1 MTIINI
7 HEGNQ
12 TRKISSD
19 NFPITIGT
27 DLNSDIL
34 IVGSLSLGIAMI
46 IDLIDDRLVL
56 QKINPSIDTKVN
68 NEEFSGNY
76 WIKND
81 DELVVSD
88 KRVQFQISTNQII
101 INVDNIS
108 IEDQPTQFQKR
119 QSESIFQKKA
129 FQRAAIGVFFLVGYF
144 LFYLFTSKAVEI
156 RTMPADAKVSV
167 SGGFFPHLKISGRF
181 LLRPGKYRAD
191 YSRSG
196 YIPNSLD
203 ITITKESSQVID
215 IKLRKTP
222 GIVRFITRPDVV
234 YELYLEGK
242 RSAPFICADMEM
254 YQEECKKRGFPFGGL
269 LESGTRDVELRFE
282 KHFPIKEQLIINGM
296 GEEQEFIFDLKPAWA
311 DVQID
316 TKPSGAE
323 IFIDGKNVGLAPLD
337 LDIIEGQHALE
348 IKKNGFKDF
357 STEITVKAKENIIL
371 EPFNLNL
378 IDSKLN
384 IISYP
389 KGASVNIDSIYRG
402 LTPLELE
409 LEPIISHTISLSKPG
424 FETISENITLDTQ
437 EEILKETN
445 IEYVEFEREL
455 KPIYGRMNFLGTPGA
470 NLILEDK
477 KIGTVPIS
485 IDLLSKKQLLLIEK
499 ERYVTE
505 ELIINPTPG
514 YEQTIAINLMTPE
527 EAALAA
533 LPNKIKTTQGLDM
546 RLIYPGNEFVMG
558 APRRDQG
565 RKTNETERLVKITR
579 PFYVGITEVSNKE
592 FREFEPKHTSGAEV
606 FRELSNNM
614 HPTVMV
620 SWQQAV
626 EYCNWLSIQESLE
639 PAYEIKKGK
648 YELKRPVGNG
658 YRLLTEA
665 EWEWLSRFNGGGG
678 EQKYPW
684 GDSMPVAEE
693 SGNYADESAEVFMS
707 NTLGQYWDGYPVT
720 SPNGKF
726 KANSLGIFDLGGNVA
741 EWVND
746 YYKVYPRDLKN
757 IVSDPLGPLE
767 GSSKVIKGSSW
778 RHSSISALRYSFRD
792 HAVTSRLDVGFRIA
806 RYSDRIE

>member
-1 MTIINI
+1 MTTIVIQ
-7 HEGNQ
+7 EGNQ

-19 NFPITIGT
+19 DFPIKIGT

-34 IVGSLSLGIAMI
+34 IVGSLSLGIALI

-56 QKINPSIDTKVN
+56 QKINPSVDTTVN
-68 NEEFSGNY
+68 DNEFSGNY
-76 WIKND
+76 WIKD
-81 DELVVSD
+81 GDELIVSN
-88 KRVQFQISTNQII
+88 KRVQFKISANQIELNI
-101 INVDNIS
+101 ENVS
-108 IEDQPTQFQKR
+108 LEEQPTQFQKR
-119 QSESIFQKKA
+119 QSESIFQNKTI
-129 FQRAAIGVFFLVGYF
+129 QRIAIGLVFLVGYF

-156 RTMPADAKVSV
+156 NTIPADAKVSV

-181 LLRPGKYRAD
+181 LLRPGEYRAD

-196 YIPNSLD
+196 YFSNSLD
-203 ITITKESSQVID
+203 IEINEESSQVID
-215 IKLRKTP
+215 IKLKKTP
-222 GIVRFITRPDVV
+222 GIVRFITQPDVV

-242 RSAPFICADMEM
+242 FSPFICEDMEM
-254 YQEECKKRGFPFGGL
+254 YQEECRKRGFSFGGP
-269 LESGTRDVELRFE
+269 LEPGTRDVELRFE
-282 KHFPIKEQLIINGM
+282 KYFPIKEQLIINGM

-311 DVQID
+311 DVEID

-323 IFIDGKNVGLAPLD
+323 IFIDGKNIGLTPLD
-337 LDIIEGQHALE
+337 LDIMEGQHTLE
-348 IKKNGFKDF
+348 IKKNGFKNF
-357 STEITVKAKENIIL
+357 TTEIAVKAKENIVL
-371 EPFNLNL
+371 ELFNLSL
-378 IDSKLN
+378 LDSKIN
-384 IISYP
+384 IISNP
-389 KGASVNIDSIYRG
+389 KEASVNINSIYRG

-409 LEPIISHTISLSKPG
+409 LEPLVSHTISLAKPG
-424 FETISENITLDTQ
+424 FKSISENIVLKTQ
-437 EEILKETN
+437 EEILNERN
-445 IEYVEFEREL
+445 VAYVEFEREL
-455 KPIYGRMNFLGTPGA
+455 KPIYGSISFLGTPGA
-470 NLILEDK
+470 GLILEGEQ
-477 KIGTVPIS
+477 IGVVPINL
-485 IDLLSKKQLLLIEK
+485 DLLSKKQLLLIKK
-499 ERYVTE
+499 EGYVTE
-505 ELIINPTPG
+505 ELMINPTSG
-514 YEQTIAINLMTPE
+514 YEQTIEINLMTPE

-533 LPNKIKTTQGLDM
+533 LPNKIQTSQGLEM

-579 PFYVGITEVSNKE
+579 PFYVGITETSNKE

-626 EYCNWLSIQESLE
+626 AYCNWLSTQESLE
-639 PAYEIKKGK
+639 PAYKVNKGK
-648 YELKRPVGNG
+648 YELTRPVSNG

-684 GDSMPVAEE
+684 GDSMPVMED

-707 NTLGQYWDGYPVT
+707 NTLGKYWDGYPVT
-720 SPNGKF
+720 SPTGKF
-726 KANSLGIFDLGGNVA
+726 KANSLGVFDLGGNVA

-746 YYKVYPRDLKN
+746 YYSVYPRDLKN
-757 IVSDPLGPLE
+757 VESDPLGPLE
-767 GSSKVIKGSSW
+767 GSSRMIKGSSW

-806 RYSDRIE
+806 RYSDKIE

>member
-1 MTIINI
+1 MTTIVIQ
-7 HEGNQ
+7 EGNQ

-19 NFPITIGT
+19 DFPIKIGT

-34 IVGSLSLGIAMI
+34 IVGSLSLGIALI

-56 QKINPSIDTKVN
+56 QKINPSVDTTVN
-68 NEEFSGNY
+68 DNEFSGNY
-76 WIKND
+76 WIKD
-81 DELVVSD
+81 GDELIVSN
-88 KRVQFQISTNQII
+88 KRVQFKISANQIELNI
-101 INVDNIS
+101 ENVS
-108 IEDQPTQFQKR
+108 LEEQPTQFQKR
-119 QSESIFQKKA
+119 QSESIFQNKTV
-129 FQRAAIGVFFLVGYF
+129 QRIAIGLVFLVGYF

-156 RTMPADAKVSV
+156 NTIPADAKVSV

-181 LLRPGKYRAD
+181 LLRPGEYRAD

-196 YIPNSLD
+196 YFSNSLD
-203 ITITKESSQVID
+203 IEINEESSQVID
-215 IKLRKTP
+215 IKLKKTP
-222 GIVRFITRPDVV
+222 GIVRFITQPDVV

-242 RSAPFICADMEM
+242 FSPFICEDMEM
-254 YQEECKKRGFPFGGL
+254 YQEECRKRGFSFGGP
-269 LESGTRDVELRFE
+269 LEPGTRDVELRFE
-282 KHFPIKEQLIINGM
+282 KYFPIKEQLIINGM

-311 DVQID
+311 DVEID

-323 IFIDGKNVGLAPLD
+323 IFIDGKNIGLTPLD
-337 LDIIEGQHALE
+337 LDIMEGQHTLE

-357 STEITVKAKENIIL
+357 TTEIAVKAKENIVL
-371 EPFNLNL
+371 ELFNLSL
-378 IDSKLN
+378 LDSKIN
-384 IISYP
+384 IISNP
-389 KGASVNIDSIYRG
+389 KEASVNINSIYRG

-409 LEPIISHTISLSKPG
+409 LEPLVSHTISLAKPG
-424 FETISENITLDTQ
+424 FKSISENIILKTQ
-437 EEILKETN
+437 EEILNERN
-445 IEYVEFEREL
+445 VAYVEFEREL
-455 KPIYGRMNFLGTPGA
+455 KPIYGSISFLGTPGA
-470 NLILEDK
+470 GLILEGEQ
-477 KIGTVPIS
+477 IGVVPINL
-485 IDLLSKKQLLLIEK
+485 DLLSKKQLLLIKK
-499 ERYVTE
+499 EGYVTE
-505 ELIINPTPG
+505 ELMINPTSG
-514 YEQTIAINLMTPE
+514 YEQTIEINLMTPE

-533 LPNKIKTTQGLDM
+533 LPNKIQTSQGLEM

-579 PFYVGITEVSNKE
+579 PFYVGITETSNKE

-626 EYCNWLSIQESLE
+626 AYCNWLSTQESLE
-639 PAYEIKKGK
+639 PAYKVNKGK
-648 YELKRPVGNG
+648 YELTRPVSNG

-684 GDSMPVAEE
+684 GDSMPVMED

-707 NTLGQYWDGYPVT
+707 NTLGKYWDGYPVT
-720 SPNGKF
+720 SPTGKF
-726 KANSLGIFDLGGNVA
+726 KANSLGVFDLGGNVA

-746 YYKVYPRDLKN
+746 YYSVYPRDLKN
-757 IVSDPLGPLE
+757 VESDPLGPLE
-767 GSSKVIKGSSW
+767 GSSRMIKGSSW

-806 RYSDRIE
+806 RYSDKIE

>member
-1 MTIINI
+1 MTTIVIQ
-7 HEGNQ
+7 EGNQ

-19 NFPITIGT
+19 DFPIKIGT

-34 IVGSLSLGIAMI
+34 IVGSLSLGIALI

-56 QKINPSIDTKVN
+56 QKINPSVDTTVN
-68 NEEFSGNY
+68 DNEFSGNY
-76 WIKND
+76 WIKD
-81 DELVVSD
+81 GDELIVSN
-88 KRVQFQISTNQII
+88 KRVQFKISANQIELNI
-101 INVDNIS
+101 ENVS
-108 IEDQPTQFQKR
+108 LEEQPTQFQKR
-119 QSESIFQKKA
+119 QSESIFQNKTI
-129 FQRAAIGVFFLVGYF
+129 QRIAIGLVFLVGYF

-156 RTMPADAKVSV
+156 NTIPADAKVSV

-181 LLRPGKYRAD
+181 LLRPGEYRAD

-196 YIPNSLD
+196 YFSNSLD
-203 ITITKESSQVID
+203 IEINEESSQVID
-215 IKLRKTP
+215 IKLKKTP
-222 GIVRFITRPDVV
+222 GIVRFITQPDVV

-242 RSAPFICADMEM
+242 FSPFICEDMEM
-254 YQEECKKRGFPFGGL
+254 YQEECRKRGFSFGGP
-269 LESGTRDVELRFE
+269 LEPGTRDVELRFE
-282 KHFPIKEQLIINGM
+282 KYFPIKEQLIINGM

-311 DVQID
+311 DVEID

-323 IFIDGKNVGLAPLD
+323 IFIDGKNIGLTPLD
-337 LDIIEGQHALE
+337 LDIIEGIHTLG
-348 IKKNGFKDF
+348 IKKNGYKDF
-357 STEITVKAKENIIL
+357 TTEIAVKAKENIVL
-371 EPFNLNL
+371 ELFNLSL
-378 IDSKLN
+378 LDSKIN
-384 IISYP
+384 IISNP
-389 KGASVNIDSIYRG
+389 KEVSVNINSIYRG

-409 LEPIISHTISLSKPG
+409 LEPLVSHTISLAKPG
-424 FETISENITLDTQ
+424 FKSISENIILKTQ
-437 EEILKETN
+437 EEILNERN
-445 IEYVEFEREL
+445 VAYVEFEREL
-455 KPIYGRMNFLGTPGA
+455 KPIYGSISFLGTPGA
-470 NLILEDK
+470 GLILEGEQ
-477 KIGTVPIS
+477 IGVVPINL
-485 IDLLSKKQLLLIEK
+485 DLLSKKQLLLIKK
-499 ERYVTE
+499 EGYVTE
-505 ELIINPTPG
+505 ELMINPTSG
-514 YEQTIAINLMTPE
+514 YEQTIEINLMTPE

-533 LPNKIKTTQGLDM
+533 LPNKIQTSQGLEM

-579 PFYVGITEVSNKE
+579 PFYVGITETSNKE

-626 EYCNWLSIQESLE
+626 AYCNWLSTQESLE
-639 PAYEIKKGK
+639 PAYKVNKGK
-648 YELKRPVGNG
+648 YELTRPVSNG

-684 GDSMPVAEE
+684 GDSMPVMED

-707 NTLGQYWDGYPVT
+707 NTLGKYWDGYPVT
-720 SPNGKF
+720 SPTGKF
-726 KANSLGIFDLGGNVA
+726 KANSLGVFDLGGNVA

-746 YYKVYPRDLKN
+746 YYSVYPRDLKN
-757 IVSDPLGPLE
+757 IESDPLGPLE
-767 GSSKVIKGSSW
+767 GSSRMIKGSSW

-806 RYSDRIE
+806 RYSDKIE

>member
-1 MTIINI
+1 MTTIVIQ
-7 HEGNQ
+7 EGNQ

-19 NFPITIGT
+19 DFPIKIGT

-34 IVGSLSLGIAMI
+34 IVGSLSLGIALI

-56 QKINPSIDTKVN
+56 QKINPSVDTTVN
-68 NEEFSGNY
+68 DNEFSGNY
-76 WIKND
+76 WIKD
-81 DELVVSD
+81 GDELIVSN
-88 KRVQFQISTNQII
+88 KRVQFKISANQIELNI
-101 INVDNIS
+101 ENVS
-108 IEDQPTQFQKR
+108 LEEQPTQFQKR
-119 QSESIFQKKA
+119 QSESIFQNKTI
-129 FQRAAIGVFFLVGYF
+129 QRIAIGLVFLVGYF

-156 RTMPADAKVSV
+156 NTIPADAKVSV

-181 LLRPGKYRAD
+181 LLRPGEYRAD

-196 YIPNSLD
+196 YFSNSLD
-203 ITITKESSQVID
+203 IEINEESSQVID
-215 IKLRKTP
+215 IKLKKTP
-222 GIVRFITRPDVV
+222 GIVRFITQPDVV

-242 RSAPFICADMEM
+242 FSPFICEDMEM
-254 YQEECKKRGFPFGGL
+254 YQEECRKRGFSFGGP
-269 LESGTRDVELRFE
+269 LEPGTRDVELRFE
-282 KHFPIKEQLIINGM
+282 KYFPIKEQLKINGM

-311 DVQID
+311 DVEID
-316 TKPSGAE
+316 TKPSEAE
-323 IFIDGKNVGLAPLD
+323 IFIDGKNIGLTPLD
-337 LDIIEGQHALE
+337 LDIMEGQHTLE

-357 STEITVKAKENIIL
+357 TTEIAVKAKENIVL
-371 EPFNLNL
+371 ELFNLSL
-378 IDSKLN
+378 LDSKIN
-384 IISYP
+384 IISNP
-389 KGASVNIDSIYRG
+389 KEASVNINSIYRG

-409 LEPIISHTISLSKPG
+409 LEPLVSHTISLAKPG
-424 FETISENITLDTQ
+424 FKSISENIVLKTQ
-437 EEILKETN
+437 EEILNERN
-445 IEYVEFEREL
+445 VAYVEFEREL
-455 KPIYGRMNFLGTPGA
+455 KPIYGSISFLGTPGA
-470 NLILEDK
+470 GLILEGEQ
-477 KIGTVPIS
+477 IGVVPINL
-485 IDLLSKKQLLLIEK
+485 DLLSKKQLLLIKK
-499 ERYVTE
+499 EGYVTE
-505 ELIINPTPG
+505 ELMINPTSG
-514 YEQTIAINLMTPE
+514 YEQTIEINLMTPE

-533 LPNKIKTTQGLDM
+533 LPNKIQTSQGLEM

-579 PFYVGITEVSNKE
+579 PFYVGITETSNKE

-626 EYCNWLSIQESLE
+626 AYCNWLSTQESLE
-639 PAYEIKKGK
+639 PAYKVNKGK
-648 YELKRPVGNG
+648 YELTRPVSNG

-684 GDSMPVAEE
+684 GDSMPVMED

-707 NTLGQYWDGYPVT
+707 NTLGKYWDGYPVT
-720 SPNGKF
+720 SPTGKF
-726 KANSLGIFDLGGNVA
+726 KANSLGVFDLGGNVA

-746 YYKVYPRDLKN
+746 YYSVYPRDLKN
-757 IVSDPLGPLE
+757 IESDPLGPLE
-767 GSSKVIKGSSW
+767 GSSRMIKGSSW

-806 RYSDRIE
+806 RYSDKIE

>member
-1 MTIINI
+1 MTTIVIQ
-7 HEGNQ
+7 EGNQ

-19 NFPITIGT
+19 DFPIKIGT

-34 IVGSLSLGIAMI
+34 IVGSLSLGIALI

-56 QKINPSIDTKVN
+56 QKINPSVDTTVN
-68 NEEFSGNY
+68 DNEFSGNY
-76 WIKND
+76 WIKD
-81 DELVVSD
+81 GDELIVSN
-88 KRVQFQISTNQII
+88 KRVQFKISANQIELNI
-101 INVDNIS
+101 ENVS
-108 IEDQPTQFQKR
+108 LEEQPTQFQKR
-119 QSESIFQKKA
+119 QSESIFQNKTI
-129 FQRAAIGVFFLVGYF
+129 QRIAIGLVFLVGYF

-156 RTMPADAKVSV
+156 NTIPADAKVSV

-181 LLRPGKYRAD
+181 LLRPGEYRAD

-196 YIPNSLD
+196 YFSNSLD
-203 ITITKESSQVID
+203 IEINEESSQVID
-215 IKLRKTP
+215 IKLKKTP

-242 RSAPFICADMEM
+242 FSPFICEDMEM
-254 YQEECKKRGFPFGGL
+254 YQEECRKRGFSFGGP
-269 LESGTRDVELRFE
+269 LEPGTRDVELRFE
-282 KHFPIKEQLIINGM
+282 KYFPIKEQLKINGM

-311 DVQID
+311 DVEID

-323 IFIDGKNVGLAPLD
+323 IFIDGKNIGLTPLD
-337 LDIIEGQHALE
+337 LDIMEGQHTLE

-357 STEITVKAKENIIL
+357 TTEIAVKAKENIVL
-371 EPFNLNL
+371 ELFNLSL
-378 IDSKLN
+378 LDSKIN
-384 IISYP
+384 IISNP
-389 KGASVNIDSIYRG
+389 KEASVNINSIYRG

-409 LEPIISHTISLSKPG
+409 LEPLVSHTISLAKPG
-424 FETISENITLDTQ
+424 FKSISENIILKTQ
-437 EEILKETN
+437 EEILNERN
-445 IEYVEFEREL
+445 VAYVEFEREL
-455 KPIYGRMNFLGTPGA
+455 KPIYGSISFLGTPGA
-470 NLILEDK
+470 GLILEGEQ
-477 KIGTVPIS
+477 IGVVPINL
-485 IDLLSKKQLLLIEK
+485 DLLSKKQLLLIKK
-499 ERYVTE
+499 EGYVTE
-505 ELIINPTPG
+505 ELMINPTSG
-514 YEQTIAINLMTPE
+514 YEQTIEINLMTPE

-533 LPNKIKTTQGLDM
+533 LPNKIQTSQGLEM

-579 PFYVGITEVSNKE
+579 PFYVGITETSNKE

-626 EYCNWLSIQESLE
+626 AYCNWLSTQESLE
-639 PAYEIKKGK
+639 PAYKVNKGK
-648 YELKRPVGNG
+648 YELTRPVSNG

-684 GDSMPVAEE
+684 GDSMPVMED

-707 NTLGQYWDGYPVT
+707 NTLGKYWDGYPVT
-720 SPNGKF
+720 SPTGKF
-726 KANSLGIFDLGGNVA
+726 KANSLGVFDLGGNVA

-746 YYKVYPRDLKN
+746 YYSVYPRDLKN
-757 IVSDPLGPLE
+757 IESDPLGPLE
-767 GSSKVIKGSSW
+767 GSSRMIKGSSW

-806 RYSDRIE
+806 RYSDKIE

>member
-1 MTIINI
+1 MTTIVIQ
-7 HEGNQ
+7 EGNQ

-19 NFPITIGT
+19 DFPIKIGT

-34 IVGSLSLGIAMI
+34 IVGSLSLGIALI

-56 QKINPSIDTKVN
+56 QKINPSVDTTVN
-68 NEEFSGNY
+68 DNEFSGNY
-76 WIKND
+76 WIKD
-81 DELVVSD
+81 GDELIVSN
-88 KRVQFQISTNQII
+88 KRVQFKISANQIELNI
-101 INVDNIS
+101 ENVS
-108 IEDQPTQFQKR
+108 LEEQPTQFQKR
-119 QSESIFQKKA
+119 QSESIFQNKTI
-129 FQRAAIGVFFLVGYF
+129 QRIAIGLVFLVGYF

-156 RTMPADAKVSV
+156 NTIPADAKVSV

-181 LLRPGKYRAD
+181 LLRPGEYRAD

-196 YIPNSLD
+196 YFSNSLD
-203 ITITKESSQVID
+203 IEINEESSQVID
-215 IKLRKTP
+215 IKLKKTP
-222 GIVRFITRPDVV
+222 GIVRFITQPDVV

-242 RSAPFICADMEM
+242 FSPFICEDMEM
-254 YQEECKKRGFPFGGL
+254 YQEECRKRGFSFGGP
-269 LESGTRDVELRFE
+269 LEPGTRDVELRFE
-282 KHFPIKEQLIINGM
+282 KYFPIKEQLIINGM

-311 DVQID
+311 DVEID

-323 IFIDGKNVGLAPLD
+323 IFIDGKNIGLTPLD
-337 LDIIEGQHALE
+337 LDIIEGIHTLG
-348 IKKNGFKDF
+348 IKKNGYKDF
-357 STEITVKAKENIIL
+357 TTEIAVKAKENIVL
-371 EPFNLNL
+371 ELFNLSL
-378 IDSKLN
+378 LDSKIN
-384 IISYP
+384 IISNP
-389 KGASVNIDSIYRG
+389 KEASVNINSIYRG

-409 LEPIISHTISLSKPG
+409 LEPLVSHTISLAKPG
-424 FETISENITLDTQ
+424 FKSISENIVLKTQ
-437 EEILKETN
+437 EEILNERN
-445 IEYVEFEREL
+445 VAYVEFEREL
-455 KPIYGRMNFLGTPGA
+455 KPIYGSISFLGTPGA
-470 NLILEDK
+470 GLILEGEQ
-477 KIGTVPIS
+477 IGVVPINL
-485 IDLLSKKQLLLIEK
+485 DLLSKKQLLLIKK
-499 ERYVTE
+499 EGYVTE
-505 ELIINPTPG
+505 ELMINPTSG
-514 YEQTIAINLMTPE
+514 YEQTIEINLMTPE

-533 LPNKIKTTQGLDM
+533 LPNKIQTSQGLEM

-579 PFYVGITEVSNKE
+579 PFYVGITETSNKE

-626 EYCNWLSIQESLE
+626 AYCNWLSTQESLE
-639 PAYEIKKGK
+639 PAYKVNKGK
-648 YELKRPVGNG
+648 YELTQPVSNG

-684 GDSMPVAEE
+684 GDSMPVMED

-707 NTLGQYWDGYPVT
+707 NTLGKYWDGYPVT
-720 SPNGKF
+720 SPTGKF
-726 KANSLGIFDLGGNVA
+726 KANSLGVFDLGGNVA

-746 YYKVYPRDLKN
+746 YYSVYPRDLKN
-757 IVSDPLGPLE
+757 VESDPLGPLE
-767 GSSKVIKGSSW
+767 GSSRMIKGSSW

-806 RYSDRIE
+806 RYSDKIE

>member
-1 MTIINI
+1 MTTIVIQ
-7 HEGNQ
+7 EGNQ

-19 NFPITIGT
+19 DFPIRIGT

-34 IVGSLSLGIAMI
+34 IVGSLSLGIALI

-56 QKINPSIDTKVN
+56 QKINPSVDTTVN
-68 NEEFSGNY
+68 DNEFSGNY
-76 WIKND
+76 WIKD
-81 DELVVSD
+81 GDELIVSN
-88 KRVQFQISTNQII
+88 KRVQFKISANQIELNI
-101 INVDNIS
+101 ENVS
-108 IEDQPTQFQKR
+108 LEEQPTQFQKR
-119 QSESIFQKKA
+119 QSESIFQNKTI
-129 FQRAAIGVFFLVGYF
+129 QRIAIGLVFLVGYF

-156 RTMPADAKVSV
+156 NTIPADAKVSV

-181 LLRPGKYRAD
+181 LLRPGEYRAD

-196 YIPNSLD
+196 YFSNSLD
-203 ITITKESSQVID
+203 IEINEESSQVID
-215 IKLRKTP
+215 IKLKKTP
-222 GIVRFITRPDVV
+222 GIVRFITQPDVV

-242 RSAPFICADMEM
+242 FSPFICEDMEM
-254 YQEECKKRGFPFGGL
+254 YQEECRKRGFSFGGP
-269 LESGTRDVELRFE
+269 LEPGTRDVELRFE
-282 KHFPIKEQLIINGM
+282 KYFPIKEQLIINGM

-311 DVQID
+311 DVEID

-323 IFIDGKNVGLAPLD
+323 IFIDGKNIGLTPLD
-337 LDIIEGQHALE
+337 LDIMEGQHTLE

-357 STEITVKAKENIIL
+357 TTEIAVKAKENIVL
-371 EPFNLNL
+371 ELFNLSL
-378 IDSKLN
+378 LDSKIN
-384 IISYP
+384 IISNP
-389 KGASVNIDSIYRG
+389 KEASVNINSIYRG

-409 LEPIISHTISLSKPG
+409 LEPLVSHTISLAKPG
-424 FETISENITLDTQ
+424 FKSISENIILKTQ
-437 EEILKETN
+437 EEILNERN
-445 IEYVEFEREL
+445 VAYVEFEKEL
-455 KPIYGRMNFLGTPGA
+455 KPIYGSISFLGTPGA
-470 NLILEDK
+470 GLILEGEQ
-477 KIGTVPIS
+477 IGVVPINL
-485 IDLLSKKQLLLIEK
+485 DLLSKKQLLLIKK
-499 ERYVTE
+499 EGYVTE
-505 ELIINPTPG
+505 ELMINPTSG
-514 YEQTIAINLMTPE
+514 YEQTIEINLMTPE

-533 LPNKIKTTQGLDM
+533 LPNKIQTSQGLEM

-579 PFYVGITEVSNKE
+579 PFYVGITETSNKE

-626 EYCNWLSIQESLE
+626 AYCNWLSTQESLE
-639 PAYEIKKGK
+639 PAYKVNKGK
-648 YELKRPVGNG
+648 YELTRPVSNG

-684 GDSMPVAEE
+684 GDSMPVMED

-707 NTLGQYWDGYPVT
+707 NTLGKYWDGYPVT
-720 SPNGKF
+720 SPTGKF
-726 KANSLGIFDLGGNVA
+726 KANSLGVFDLGGNVA

-746 YYKVYPRDLKN
+746 YYSVYPRDLKN
-757 IVSDPLGPLE
+757 IESDPLGPLE
-767 GSSKVIKGSSW
+767 GSSRMIKGSSW

-806 RYSDRIE
+806 RYSDKIE

>member
-1 MTIINI
+1 MTTIVIQ
-7 HEGNQ
+7 EGNQ

-19 NFPITIGT
+19 DFPIKIGT

-34 IVGSLSLGIAMI
+34 IVGSLSLGIALI

-56 QKINPSIDTKVN
+56 QKINPSVDTTVN
-68 NEEFSGNY
+68 DNEFSGNY
-76 WIKND
+76 WIKD
-81 DELVVSD
+81 GDELIVSN
-88 KRVQFQISTNQII
+88 KRVQFKISANQIELNI
-101 INVDNIS
+101 ENVS
-108 IEDQPTQFQKR
+108 LEEQPTQFQKR
-119 QSESIFQKKA
+119 QSESIFQNKTI
-129 FQRAAIGVFFLVGYF
+129 QRIAIGLVFLVGYF

-156 RTMPADAKVSV
+156 NTIPADAKVSV

-181 LLRPGKYRAD
+181 LLRPGEYRAD

-196 YIPNSLD
+196 YFSNSLD
-203 ITITKESSQVID
+203 IEINEESSQVID
-215 IKLRKTP
+215 IKLKKTP
-222 GIVRFITRPDVV
+222 GIVRFITQPDVV

-242 RSAPFICADMEM
+242 FSPFICEDMEM
-254 YQEECKKRGFPFGGL
+254 YQEECRKRGFSFGGP
-269 LESGTRDVELRFE
+269 LEPGTRDVELRFE
-282 KHFPIKEQLIINGM
+282 KYFPIKEQLIINGM

-311 DVQID
+311 DVEID

-323 IFIDGKNVGLAPLD
+323 IFIDGKNIGLTPLD
-337 LDIIEGQHALE
+337 LDIMEGQHTLE

-357 STEITVKAKENIIL
+357 TTEIAVKAKENIVL
-371 EPFNLNL
+371 ELFNLSL
-378 IDSKLN
+378 LDSKIN
-384 IISYP
+384 IISNP
-389 KGASVNIDSIYRG
+389 KEASVNINSIYRG

-409 LEPIISHTISLSKPG
+409 LEPLVSHTISLAKPG
-424 FETISENITLDTQ
+424 FKSISENIILKTQ
-437 EEILKETN
+437 EEILNERN
-445 IEYVEFEREL
+445 VAYVEFEREL
-455 KPIYGRMNFLGTPGA
+455 KPIYGSISFLGTPGA
-470 NLILEDK
+470 GLILEGEQ
-477 KIGTVPIS
+477 IGVVPINL
-485 IDLLSKKQLLLIEK
+485 DLLSKKQLLLIKK
-499 ERYVTE
+499 EGYVTE
-505 ELIINPTPG
+505 ELMINPTSG
-514 YEQTIAINLMTPE
+514 YEQTIEINLMTPE

-533 LPNKIKTTQGLDM
+533 LPNKIQTSQGLEM

-579 PFYVGITEVSNKE
+579 PFYVGITETSNKE

-626 EYCNWLSIQESLE
+626 AYCNWLSTQESLE
-639 PAYEIKKGK
+639 PAYKVNKGK
-648 YELKRPVGNG
+648 YELTRPVSNG

-684 GDSMPVAEE
+684 GDSMPVMED

-707 NTLGQYWDGYPVT
+707 NTLGKYWDGYPVT
-720 SPNGKF
+720 SPTGKF
-726 KANSLGIFDLGGNVA
+726 KANSLGVFDLGGNVA

-746 YYKVYPRDLKN
+746 YYSVYPRDLKN
-757 IVSDPLGPLE
+757 IESDPLGPLE
-767 GSSKVIKGSSW
+767 GSSRMIKGSSW

-806 RYSDRIE
+806 RYSDKIE

>member
-1 MTIINI
+1 MTTIVIQ
-7 HEGNQ
+7 EGNQ

-19 NFPITIGT
+19 DFPIKIGT

-34 IVGSLSLGIAMI
+34 IVGSLSLGIALI

-56 QKINPSIDTKVN
+56 QKINPSVDTTVN
-68 NEEFSGNY
+68 DNEFSGNY
-76 WIKND
+76 WIKD
-81 DELVVSD
+81 GDELIVSN
-88 KRVQFQISTNQII
+88 KRVQFKISANQIELNI
-101 INVDNIS
+101 ENVS
-108 IEDQPTQFQKR
+108 SEEQPTQFQKR
-119 QSESIFQKKA
+119 QSESIFQNKTI
-129 FQRAAIGVFFLVGYF
+129 QRIAIGLVFLVGYF

-156 RTMPADAKVSV
+156 NTIPADAKVSV

-181 LLRPGKYRAD
+181 LLRPGEYRAD

-196 YIPNSLD
+196 YFSNSLD
-203 ITITKESSQVID
+203 IEINEESSQVID
-215 IKLRKTP
+215 IKLKKTP
-222 GIVRFITRPDVV
+222 GIVRFITQPDVV

-242 RSAPFICADMEM
+242 FSPFICEDMEM
-254 YQEECKKRGFPFGGL
+254 YQEECRKRGFSFGGP
-269 LESGTRDVELRFE
+269 LEPGTRDVELRFE
-282 KHFPIKEQLIINGM
+282 KYFPIKEQLKINGM

-311 DVQID
+311 DVEID
-316 TKPSGAE
+316 TKPSEAE
-323 IFIDGKNVGLAPLD
+323 IFIDGKNIGLTPLD
-337 LDIIEGQHALE
+337 LDIMEGQHTLE

-357 STEITVKAKENIIL
+357 TTEIAVKAKENIVL
-371 EPFNLNL
+371 ELFNLSL
-378 IDSKLN
+378 LDSKIN
-384 IISYP
+384 IISNP
-389 KGASVNIDSIYRG
+389 KEASVNINSIYRG

-409 LEPIISHTISLSKPG
+409 LEPLVSHTISLAKPG
-424 FETISENITLDTQ
+424 FKSISENIVLKTQ
-437 EEILKETN
+437 EEILNERN
-445 IEYVEFEREL
+445 VAYVEFEREL
-455 KPIYGRMNFLGTPGA
+455 KPIYGSISFLGTPGA
-470 NLILEDK
+470 GLILEGEQ
-477 KIGTVPIS
+477 IGVVPINL
-485 IDLLSKKQLLLIEK
+485 DLLSKKQLLLIKK
-499 ERYVTE
+499 EGYVTE
-505 ELIINPTPG
+505 ELMINPTSG
-514 YEQTIAINLMTPE
+514 YEQTIEINLMTPE

-533 LPNKIKTTQGLDM
+533 LPNKIQTSQGLEM

-579 PFYVGITEVSNKE
+579 PFYVGITETSNKE

-626 EYCNWLSIQESLE
+626 AYCNWLSTQESLE
-639 PAYEIKKGK
+639 PAYKVNKGK
-648 YELKRPVGNG
+648 YELTRPVSNG

-684 GDSMPVAEE
+684 GDSMPVMED

-707 NTLGQYWDGYPVT
+707 NTLGKYWDGYPVT
-720 SPNGKF
+720 SPTGKF
-726 KANSLGIFDLGGNVA
+726 KANSLGVFDLGGNVA

-746 YYKVYPRDLKN
+746 YYSVYPRDLKN
-757 IVSDPLGPLE
+757 VESDPLGPLE
-767 GSSKVIKGSSW
+767 GSSRMIKGSSW

-806 RYSDRIE
+806 RYSDKIE

>member
-1 MTIINI
+1 MTTIVIQ
-7 HEGNQ
+7 EGNQ

-19 NFPITIGT
+19 DFPIKIGT

-34 IVGSLSLGIAMI
+34 IVGSLSLGIALI

-56 QKINPSIDTKVN
+56 QKINPSVDTTVN
-68 NEEFSGNY
+68 DNEFSGNY
-76 WIKND
+76 WIKD
-81 DELVVSD
+81 GDELIVSN
-88 KRVQFQISTNQII
+88 KRVQFKISANQIELNI
-101 INVDNIS
+101 ENVS
-108 IEDQPTQFQKR
+108 LEEQPTQFQKR
-119 QSESIFQKKA
+119 QSESIFQNKTI
-129 FQRAAIGVFFLVGYF
+129 QRIAIGLVFLVGYF

-156 RTMPADAKVSV
+156 NTIPADAKVSV

-181 LLRPGKYRAD
+181 LLRPGEYRAD

-196 YIPNSLD
+196 YFSNSLD
-203 ITITKESSQVID
+203 IEINEESSQVID
-215 IKLRKTP
+215 IKLKKTP
-222 GIVRFITRPDVV
+222 GIVRFITQPDVV

-242 RSAPFICADMEM
+242 FSPFICEDMEM
-254 YQEECKKRGFPFGGL
+254 YQEECRKRGFSFGGP
-269 LESGTRDVELRFE
+269 LEPGTRDVELRFE
-282 KHFPIKEQLIINGM
+282 KYFPIKEQLIINGM

-311 DVQID
+311 DVEID

-323 IFIDGKNVGLAPLD
+323 IFIDGKNIGLTPLD
-337 LDIIEGQHALE
+337 LDIMEGQHTLE
-348 IKKNGFKDF
+348 IKKNGFKNF
-357 STEITVKAKENIIL
+357 TTEIAVKAKENIVL
-371 EPFNLNL
+371 ELFNLSL
-378 IDSKLN
+378 LDSKIN
-384 IISYP
+384 IISNP
-389 KGASVNIDSIYRG
+389 KEASVNINSIYRG

-409 LEPIISHTISLSKPG
+409 LEPLVSHTISLAKPG
-424 FETISENITLDTQ
+424 FKSISENIILKTQ
-437 EEILKETN
+437 EEILNERN
-445 IEYVEFEREL
+445 VAYVEFEREL
-455 KPIYGRMNFLGTPGA
+455 KPIYGSISFLGTPGA
-470 NLILEDK
+470 GLILEGEQ
-477 KIGTVPIS
+477 IGVVPINL
-485 IDLLSKKQLLLIEK
+485 DLLSKKQLLLIKK
-499 ERYVTE
+499 EGYVTE
-505 ELIINPTPG
+505 ELMINPTSG
-514 YEQTIAINLMTPE
+514 YEQTIEINLMTPE

-533 LPNKIKTTQGLDM
+533 LPNKIQTSQGLEM

-579 PFYVGITEVSNKE
+579 PFYVGITETSNKE

-626 EYCNWLSIQESLE
+626 AYCNWLSTQESLE
-639 PAYEIKKGK
+639 PAYKVNKGK
-648 YELKRPVGNG
+648 YELTQPVSNG

-684 GDSMPVAEE
+684 GDSMPVMED

-707 NTLGQYWDGYPVT
+707 NTLGKYWDGYPVT
-720 SPNGKF
+720 SPTGKF
-726 KANSLGIFDLGGNVA
+726 KANSLGVFDLGGNVA

-746 YYKVYPRDLKN
+746 YYSVYPRDLKN
-757 IVSDPLGPLE
+757 IESDPLGPLE
-767 GSSKVIKGSSW
+767 GSSRMIKGSSW

-806 RYSDRIE
+806 RYSDKIE

>member
-1 MTIINI
+1 MTTIVIQ
-7 HEGNQ
+7 EGNQ

-19 NFPITIGT
+19 DFPIKIGT

-34 IVGSLSLGIAMI
+34 IVGSLSLGIALI

-56 QKINPSIDTKVN
+56 QKINPSVDTTVN
-68 NEEFSGNY
+68 DNEFSGNY
-76 WIKND
+76 WIKD
-81 DELVVSD
+81 GDELIVSN
-88 KRVQFQISTNQII
+88 KRVQFKISANQIELNI
-101 INVDNIS
+101 ENVS
-108 IEDQPTQFQKR
+108 LEEQPTQFQKR
-119 QSESIFQKKA
+119 QSESIFQNKTI
-129 FQRAAIGVFFLVGYF
+129 QRIAIGLVFLVGYF

-156 RTMPADAKVSV
+156 NTIPADAKVSV

-181 LLRPGKYRAD
+181 LLRPGEYRAD

-196 YIPNSLD
+196 YFSNSLD
-203 ITITKESSQVID
+203 IEINEEFSQVID
-215 IKLRKTP
+215 IKLKKTP
-222 GIVRFITRPDVV
+222 GIVRFITQPDVV

-242 RSAPFICADMEM
+242 FSPFICEDMEM
-254 YQEECKKRGFPFGGL
+254 YQEECRKRGFSFGGP
-269 LESGTRDVELRFE
+269 LEPGTRDVELRFE
-282 KHFPIKEQLIINGM
+282 KYFPIKEQLIINGM

-311 DVQID
+311 DVEID

-323 IFIDGKNVGLAPLD
+323 IFIDGKNIGLTPLD
-337 LDIIEGQHALE
+337 LDIMEGQHTLE

-357 STEITVKAKENIIL
+357 TTEIAVKAKENIVL
-371 EPFNLNL
+371 ELFNLSL
-378 IDSKLN
+378 LDSKIN
-384 IISYP
+384 IISNP
-389 KGASVNIDSIYRG
+389 KEASVNINSIYRG

-409 LEPIISHTISLSKPG
+409 LEPLVSHTISLAKPG
-424 FETISENITLDTQ
+424 FKSISENIILKTQ
-437 EEILKETN
+437 EEILNERN
-445 IEYVEFEREL
+445 VAYVEFEREL
-455 KPIYGRMNFLGTPGA
+455 KPIYGSISFLGTPGA
-470 NLILEDK
+470 GLILEGEQ
-477 KIGTVPIS
+477 IGVVPINL
-485 IDLLSKKQLLLIEK
+485 DLLSKKQLLLIKK
-499 ERYVTE
+499 EGYVTE
-505 ELIINPTPG
+505 ELMINPTSG
-514 YEQTIAINLMTPE
+514 YEQTIEINLMTPE

-533 LPNKIKTTQGLDM
+533 LPNKIQTSQGLEM

-579 PFYVGITEVSNKE
+579 PFYVGITETSNKE

-626 EYCNWLSIQESLE
+626 AYCNWLSTQESLE
-639 PAYEIKKGK
+639 PAYKVNKGK
-648 YELKRPVGNG
+648 YELTRPVSNG

-684 GDSMPVAEE
+684 GDSMPVMED

-707 NTLGQYWDGYPVT
+707 NTLGKYWDGYPVT
-720 SPNGKF
+720 SPTGKF
-726 KANSLGIFDLGGNVA
+726 KANSLGVFDLGGNVA

-746 YYKVYPRDLKN
+746 YYSVYPRDLKN
-757 IVSDPLGPLE
+757 VESDPLGPLE
-767 GSSKVIKGSSW
+767 GSSRMIKGSSW

-806 RYSDRIE
+806 RYSDKIE